1 MFKVELYNQGNKI
14 EWDQFID
21 LSKNGSFL
29 FKRDYMDYHSDR
41 FHDFSLLIYRKHK
54 LYAVMPAN
62 KVADVLYSH
71 QGLTY
76 GGVVMSSKVTT
87 SEMLEVFPLINKFLK
102 SNGIQKVIYKT
113 IPYIY
118 HNIPSQEDL
127 YAIFRTTDAK
137 IIGRNISSTI
147 YQSNKLNFIESRKS
161 GIRKAKNNNVII
173 SFSND
178 YSSFWKILDENLLH
192 KYGKA
197 PVHSLNEIKLLASR
211 FPNNIKLFLAT
222 KNDIPLGGTV
232 VYIYNNIIH
241 TQYISANNEGKEIG
255 ALDLLFDR
263 LINEEFVKFPIF
275 DFGQSTEEMG
285 LILNESLI
293 FQKEGFGGRGVLYD
307 IYEYNV

>member
-41 FHDFSLLIYRKHK
+41 FHDFSLLIYRKDK

-102 SNGIQKVIYKT
+102 SNGIQKVIYKI

-127 YAIFRTTDAK
+127 YALFKICDAK

-147 YQSNKLNFIESRKS
+147 YQSNKLKFSELRTRGVK
-161 GIRKAKNNNVII
+161 KATKNNVII

-178 YSSFWKILDENLLH
+178 YKSFWKILDENLLH

-197 PVHSLNEIKLLASR
+197 PVHSLKEIELLASR

-232 VYIYNNIIH
+232 VYIWNNIIH

-263 LINEEFVKFPIF
+263 LINEEFVNFPIF

-285 LILNESLI
+285 LILNEPLI

-307 IYEYNV
+307 VYEYNI